1 MGPMSR
7 MVWSVRQLDLS
18 WFGEDGG
25 VTNLD
30 LESFGEVVW
39 VGEFPSGV
47 SSPLTFGVTV
57 LEGDGPL
64 MFGGEAPTT
73 REAQSPS
80 CFRLVGATWT

>member
-1 MGPMSR
+1 MGGNKLGSTLWIWR
-7 MVWSVRQLDLS
+7 V
-18 WFGEDGG
+18 
-25 VTNLD
+25 
-30 LESFGEVVW
+30 FGEVVW
-39 VGEFPSGV
+39 VGECPSGM

-80 CFRLVGATWT
+80 CFRLVGATWTWLAGLEPIYRVLAR